1 MHLRKLSSAIPEQ
14 GGCAGIRPVLLYLP
28 NTFAV
33 AGMEVGNTH
42 NLGYRTSHVTVSD
55 QKASTGMI
63 PGKESTR

>member
-1 MHLRKLSSAIPEQ
+1 MRR
-14 GGCAGIRPVLLYLP
+14 IRPARLYVP

-33 AGMEVGNTH
+33 AGMGVGNTH
-42 NLGYRTSHVTVSD
+42 NLGYRTSHVTFSG